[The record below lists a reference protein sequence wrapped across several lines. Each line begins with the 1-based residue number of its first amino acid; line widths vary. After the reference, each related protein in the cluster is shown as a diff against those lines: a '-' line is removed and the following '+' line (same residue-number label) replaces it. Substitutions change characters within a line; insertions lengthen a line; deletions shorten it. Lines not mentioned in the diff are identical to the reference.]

1 MSKSLI
7 TQKKWAKDLN
17 RYFSKKKKKSY
28 KWLMSMKKNA
38 QSL

>member
-17 RYFSKKKKKSY
+17 RYFSKKKKVIQMANEY
-28 KWLMSMKKNA
+28 EKNA